1 MSLGIQFEGSLSL
14 FDISQMS
21 MLGLVDVSS
30 IIEVGYIEMFKR
42 SSVVSTNEVE
52 DEKIDNIDEVG
63 IEQIDKRT
71 QKIQTKLK
79 NYLHEKNSNF
89 YKIISIV
96 ATQKSSIDYLN
107 IKIAI
112 QNFKMISDILK
123 QDYQELYYHN
133 FFIQM

>member
-1 MSLGIQFEGSLSL
+1 
-14 FDISQMS
+14 MS

-71 QKIQTKLK
+71 
-79 NYLHEKNSNF
+79 
-89 YKIISIV
+89 
-96 ATQKSSIDYLN
+96 
-107 IKIAI
+107 
-112 QNFKMISDILK
+112 
-123 QDYQELYYHN
+123 
-133 FFIQM
+133 